1 MSIKILIA
9 DDDPTILLLAEK
21 TLAKEGFSVTTS
33 GGGKAVPGLVGT
45 VKPDLIILDVNLG
58 DADGIELTKTL
69 RKNPETRGIPVI
81 LISGERTEED
91 DQVFGL
97 AGGADDYLIKPLNP
111 KLLAAKVQTVLRR
124 FRTPTELGEVLKHY
138 NLTVD
143 VSERFV
149 KVAGKDVKLTKKEF
163 DLLAVFLR
171 KQGKLLSPQF
181 LLETVWNYEPETYND
196 PHTVQVH
203 ISRLK
208 KKLGK
213 SFADRL
219 ENVIGSGYR
228 LN

>member
-1 MSIKILIA
+1 MALKILII
-9 DDDPTILLLAEK
+9 DDEATILQLTEK
-21 TLAKEGFSVTTS
+21 TLEKEGYSVSTS
-33 GGGKAVPGLVGT
+33 ETGKNLLERVRSF
-45 VKPDLIILDVNLG
+45 KPDLVIMDVMLR
-58 DADGIELTKTL
+58 DANGVDLTMDL
-69 RKNPETRGIPVI
+69 RKNPDTRCIPVI
-81 LISGERTEED
+81 LISGQKTDAD
-91 DQVFGL
+91 DQIFGL
-97 AGGADDYLIKPLNP
+97 AEGADDYLIKPLVP

-124 FRTPTELGEVLKHY
+124 FKTPKELGEVLKHY
-138 NLTVD
+138 NLSVD

-149 KVAGKDVKLTKKEF
+149 KGAGKDVKLTKKEF

-171 KQGKLLSPQF
+171 KQGKLLTPQF